1 MVGAKWSIEIRLGIL
16 NRSKAK
22 ASEIIVVDMNGVRGT
37 LVQEDALPVDGENHW
52 LARFQN
58 GKQVLIPKELLTR
71 RKDGSYQLAM
81 SIEDLVDSEE
91 LPLVIPVTEE
101 RATVEKRVRET
112 GRVEIRKS
120 VHERVEVVDQP
131 LHSDEVEI
139 ERVAINRVI
148 EEPVAVRYEGDTT
161 IIPLLEEVLVVE
173 KRLVLREEV
182 RIRKVRKEVHD
193 PQEVLL
199 REEQVDIVR
208 KPAS

>member
-1 MVGAKWSIEIRLGIL
+1 L

-37 LVQEDALPVDGENHW
+37 LVQEDALPVNSERSGEISSESHW